1 MIKEIEKLPYF
12 TLEHINTFIK
22 NRNNSKVYVSRW
34 LKKGDIIS
42 IKK

>member
-12 TLEHINTFIK
+12 TLEHLDIFIK

-34 LKKGDIIS
+34 LKSGKIVS